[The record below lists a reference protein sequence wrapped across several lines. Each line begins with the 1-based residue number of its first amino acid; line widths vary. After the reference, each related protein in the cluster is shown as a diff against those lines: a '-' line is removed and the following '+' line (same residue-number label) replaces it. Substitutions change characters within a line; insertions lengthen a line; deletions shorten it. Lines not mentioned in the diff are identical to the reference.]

1 MQPLGQTVGMRGSI
15 QSKETKQIKKT
26 NAPFHGL
33 QLVMKR
39 LEPSKT
45 SGLPGSSAGGGWEG
59 SGRPAQPAP
68 VSMEVLIKWKEVI
81 IKFTAVPQ
89 STTVCVLLITYT
101 GPRQRKW
108 QPRQ

>member
-1 MQPLGQTVGMRGSI
+1 MQPRVSQWGREAHPVKRNKT
-15 QSKETKQIKKT
+15 KEQCSFSWLAGGHQK
-26 NAPFHGL
+26 A
-33 QLVMKR
+33 R
-39 LEPSKT
+39 ALEPSLT
-45 SGLPGSSAGGGWEG
+45 SGLLGSSAGSGWEG
-59 SGRPAQPAP
+59 SGRPAQPAS